1 MPEGHAIEARGAV
14 GALVALPA
22 LRLRGLYLALA
33 TFAFG
38 EVMYSAFFSNASV
51 IPDGESINV
60 GRVPLPFMHAVG
72 DRAMLVEVAVAAA
85 ICVVIVGLVRRSAF
99 GRRLVAM
106 SDSPAVRRRQQ
117 PRQRKKRSASTSAG

>member
-1 MPEGHAIEARGAV
+1 MVGPHPGRGLSGAV
-14 GALVALPA
+14 GALVALPT

-38 EVMYSAFFSNASV
+38 EVMYSAFFDNASV

-60 GRVPLPFMHAVG
+60 GRVPLPFMHSVG

-85 ICVVIVGLVRRSAF
+85 VCVSLSGSSGAVRSA
-99 GRRLVAM
+99 GGWW
-106 SDSPAVRRRQQ
+106 P
-117 PRQRKKRSASTSAG
+117 